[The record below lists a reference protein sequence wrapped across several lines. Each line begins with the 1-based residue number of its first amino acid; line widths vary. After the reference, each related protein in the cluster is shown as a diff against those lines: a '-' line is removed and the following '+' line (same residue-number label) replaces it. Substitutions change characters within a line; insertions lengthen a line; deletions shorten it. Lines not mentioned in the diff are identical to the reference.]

1 MITFLYLKAVF
12 AAFFNIVFILIFFLF
27 FFWLQ
32 YVIIKNK
39 IIQRMTFNVVQYLER
54 QYLESSKFE
63 YFSVQRV
70 IDGELIPSIMSPEK
84 INRLH
89 QYG

>member
-1 MITFLYLKAVF
+1 MNFK
-12 AAFFNIVFILIFFLF
+12 
-27 FFWLQ
+27 W
-32 YVIIKNK
+32 
-39 IIQRMTFNVVQYLER
+39 VQHLER
-54 QYLESSKFE
+54 QYLESSIFNH
-63 YFSVQRV
+63 FLVQRV

>member
-1 MITFLYLKAVF
+1 
-12 AAFFNIVFILIFFLF
+12 
-27 FFWLQ
+27 
-32 YVIIKNK
+32 
-39 IIQRMTFNVVQYLER
+39 MTFNVVQYLER

-70 IDGELIPSIMSPEK
+70 IDEELIPSIMSPEI